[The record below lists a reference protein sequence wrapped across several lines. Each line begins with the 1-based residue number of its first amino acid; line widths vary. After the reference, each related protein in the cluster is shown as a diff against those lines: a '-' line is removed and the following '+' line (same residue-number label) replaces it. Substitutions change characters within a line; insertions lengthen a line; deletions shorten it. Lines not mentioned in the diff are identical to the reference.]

1 MLEFKALINNQPFEI
16 GTQVMNQ
23 VKNMNKSKQ
32 FRNNSRS
39 PGDSDPNKLGKQDK
53 KNKAKPSGISDPMGA
68 LPVFDSDE
76 RIYQ

>member
-1 MLEFKALINNQPFEI
+1 
-16 GTQVMNQ
+16 
-23 VKNMNKSKQ
+23 
-32 FRNNSRS
+32 
-39 PGDSDPNKLGKQDK
+39 LGKQDK